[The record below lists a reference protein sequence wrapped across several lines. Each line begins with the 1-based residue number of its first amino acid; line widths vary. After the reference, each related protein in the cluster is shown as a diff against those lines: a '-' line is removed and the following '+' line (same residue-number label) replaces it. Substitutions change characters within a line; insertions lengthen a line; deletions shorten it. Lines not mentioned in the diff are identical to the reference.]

1 MSSVIQWLVIALI
14 GYLIYRKFAK
24 KSEMREQF
32 AALPKEGPMKVN
44 ITEEDVPAGSF
55 GSKRFKC
62 TLKFDIQISQADWK
76 AIASMGLMQH
86 VLFTSPA
93 PSGEMHDPDNI
104 WYWKVEDLKRG
115 SNAASF
121 HNTIDMHEAKE
132 QLIENLHNLRSQIDA
147 RKYGGK
153 KESMEI

>member
-24 KSEMREQF
+24 KSEMRKQF
-32 AALPKEGPMKVN
+32 SALPKEGPMKVN

-93 PSGEMHDPDNI
+93 PSGDMHDADNI
-104 WYWKVEDLKRG
+104 
-115 SNAASF
+115 
-121 HNTIDMHEAKE
+121 
-132 QLIENLHNLRSQIDA
+132 
-147 RKYGGK
+147 
-153 KESMEI
+153 

>member
-1 MSSVIQWLVIALI
+1 MDGLFGFLLVAIPAFFI
-14 GYLIYRKFAK
+14 IRKYMK
-24 KSEMREQF
+24 KSAMKEQF
-32 AALPKEGPMKVN
+32 TALPKEGPMKVN

-93 PSGEMHDPDNI
+93 PSGDMHDPDNI

-147 RKYGGK
+147 RKYGDK